1 MTSTIGNDNSCLKH
15 LHSCFCLKSLLTI
28 SQQVH
33 PTNPSDSKHSEFL
46 VIDNK
51 KTLRIIHV
59 KPEAQ
64 ISRITYDNIEKR
76 LSMSRHSLTEEYW
89 FTRWSKP
96 LRAGSCN
103 CSFRR
108 SQRYSRLS
116 NQFGCMSFSQL
127 KTNRPNSHV
136 EISNLEN
143 MNIAVTKITNIDTFV
158 ERLVQET
165 YFEALREFLI
175 QSEPEIMTSTKG
187 YDNLAYKVDN
197 FDDVMLRN
205 KLQAAML
212 HTECVVNLNS
222 TEETLGSQ
230 SLTVQSNNKDI
241 IVEQQ
246 PKNVCLHKN
255 NSKKVRIH
263 SFILINP
270 LLP

>member
-1 MTSTIGNDNSCLKH
+1 MTVTFYPRKEKMTSTIGNDNSCLKH

-108 SQRYSRLS
+108 SILDNRHH
-116 NQFGCMSFSQL
+116 NPKSFFFFQ
-127 KTNRPNSHV
+127 K
-136 EISNLEN
+136 
-143 MNIAVTKITNIDTFV
+143 
-158 ERLVQET
+158 
-165 YFEALREFLI
+165 
-175 QSEPEIMTSTKG
+175 
-187 YDNLAYKVDN
+187 
-197 FDDVMLRN
+197 
-205 KLQAAML
+205 
-212 HTECVVNLNS
+212 
-222 TEETLGSQ
+222 
-230 SLTVQSNNKDI
+230 
-241 IVEQQ
+241 
-246 PKNVCLHKN
+246 
-255 NSKKVRIH
+255 
-263 SFILINP
+263 
-270 LLP
+270 